1 MSFNYTHDPAASLA
15 GLQSIT
21 EATSRTL
28 WFGEVESWMDEGYI
42 ASLFSGTDN
51 AIKVK
56 IIRDQSTGLPLG
68 YAFID
73 FSNHEIADRVLHAFN
88 GLPIPNTNKR
98 FKLNW
103 AQQGFGRPT
112 IEVSDQQIAAAPVGY
127 DNTLFVS
134 ELDPNTTH
142 TQLFETFSRRIPGVI
157 SARIVTDPVT
167 GKSRGFGFVKF
178 ATARDSQRALVEMQ
192 NALCGTRAVRLSP
205 AMQMPQTEGAVLALP
220 SSEVVP
226 EFYTENFVDSSGC
239 TLFVRELGSLYKSE
253 EALRGYFHQFG
264 EVSQIKVLA
273 SKNCG
278 FIRFVVKASA
288 DKANTFLNDLLARGD
303 SPVLTWIKVGP
314 TFDLR
319 TQLVQSQVVK
329 SSGATHEVSRK
340 DVFMRKL
347 DVTDLNLD
355 YVALHCDQFLDLTEP
370 EFVP

>member
-1 MSFNYTHDPAASLA
+1 MSFKYTHDPAATLA

-28 WFGEVESWMDEGYI
+28 WFGEVESWMNEGYI
-42 ASLFSGTDN
+42 AGLFAGTDN

-88 GLPIPNTNKR
+88 GLPIPNTSKR
-98 FKLNW
+98 FRLNW

-127 DNTLFVS
+127 DNTLFIS
-134 ELDPNTTH
+134 DLDPATTH

-157 SARIVTDPVT
+157 SARIVSDPVT
-167 GKSRGFGFVKF
+167 NKSRGFGFVKF

-205 AMQMPQTEGAVLALP
+205 AMPMPSESTALALP
-220 SSEVVP
+220 SSEVIP
-226 EFYTENFVDSSGC
+226 EFYSEDFVDSSGC
-239 TLFVRELGSLYKSE
+239 TIFIKELGSLYKSE

-264 EVSQIKVLA
+264 AVSQIKVLA

-278 FIRFVVKASA
+278 FVRFSEKASA
-288 DKANTFLNDLLARGD
+288 DKSNSFLNDLLARGD
-303 SPVLTWIKVGP
+303 TPILTWIKVGP

-319 TQLVQSQVVK
+319 TQLMQSQVVRV
-329 SSGATHEVSRK
+329 SGVVHEGSRK

-355 YVALHCDQFLDLTEP
+355 YVALHCDQYLELTEP
-370 EFVP
+370 EYLLH